1 MVRSGAIS
9 FISVVL
15 WSALAAGA
23 QGDVDIQPDPIECW
37 PIDEFLRVRSLF
49 VPPENIQSAKFY
61 FRSTAYPDYYFVELA
76 MSAGQG
82 SAFVPKADPATA
94 EVAYYIELLTTG
106 FSAFRTE
113 EKVVPVETGSEC
125 KRRNPAAVYFRGE
138 DPGIAVGATRPGA
151 SPIPPGFQPD
161 GISGFLETTSGA
173 VESTGGGSGK
183 TIAIIAGI
191 GGGAAAG
198 LAIAGGGD
206 SDTTSSVV
214 GGGGPSTTAASSTTT
229 AAAAT
234 SSTTT
239 SVTTT
244 AATTSNP
251 TTSAT
256 TSVQGNADLEVR
268 KTGPPRAP
276 VGQTFVYQITVTNL
290 GPSNANGVRVIDT
303 WTAGLA
309 QFLRSS
315 PIACTSLSANRV
327 RCDLGSVPAG
337 GNPVIIDL
345 TMNAT
350 RGGALTNTASVT
362 LNSPIDPVSSN
373 NSQSVVTTLFM
384 RAGPPAELDVRYRS
398 SIVVEPRNGGA
409 RGQIVVNG
417 GSFQATDDAGE
428 YVYQARVR
436 EGVNRIETRLDVPT
450 SSSGTWRFDF
460 GASPEFVFGSLRVE
474 SGRVVSQ
481 DGASIVFALGREAPP
496 PRFTFEV
503 GEGRRSGPR

>member
-1 MVRSGAIS
+1 LVRSGAIA
-9 FISVVL
+9 FISVFL

-23 QGDVDIQPDPIECW
+23 QGDVDIQPDPIDCW

-94 EVAYYIELLTTG
+94 EVAFYVEILTDE
-106 FSAFRTE
+106 FNAFRTE
-113 EKVVPVETGSEC
+113 EEVVPVETGSEC

-191 GGGAAAG
+191 GGGVAGG

-206 SDTTSSVV
+206 DSSTTISTSS
-214 GGGGPSTTAASSTTT
+214 STTTT
-229 AAAAT
+229 AAA
-234 SSTTT
+234 SSSSTT

-251 TTSAT
+251 TTSVT
-256 TSVQGNADLEVR
+256 TSVQLNADLRVT
-268 KTGPPRAP
+268 KSGPTSGA
-276 VGQTFVYQITVTNL
+276 VGQNLNYSITVANL
-290 GPSNANGVRVIDT
+290 GPSNALGVRVIDS

-309 QFLRSS
+309 NFVGSTI
-315 PIACTSLSANRV
+315 PCTVQSANRV
-327 RCDLGSVPAG
+327 RCDIGSLPAG
-337 GNPVIIDL
+337 GNVSIRITL
-345 TMNAT
+345 TPLQRRT
-350 RGGALTNTASVT
+350 TLSNTASVA
-362 LNSPIDPVSSN
+362 LNSPADPNPSN
-373 NSQSVVTTLFM
+373 NSQTVNTPIALT
-384 RAGPPAELDVRYRS
+384 AGPSAELDMTYRS

-436 EGVNRIETRLDVPT
+436 EGVNRIETRLDVPAG
-450 SSSGTWRFDF
+450 SSGTWRFDF
-460 GASPEFVFGSLRVE
+460 GASPEFVSGSLRVE